1 MELNRDIV
9 RNDPLRMDTAKG
21 NPKKDDITINEPQR
35 SRMRVHLKQICTG
48 SPQPDKGALTMD
60 KEKEVVFFD
69 ELGFG
74 WVLDADVLRKI
85 QEKESTEQLMI
96 QRSLAELFRSRKLL

>member
-1 MELNRDIV
+1 
-9 RNDPLRMDTAKG
+9 
-21 NPKKDDITINEPQR
+21 
-35 SRMRVHLKQICTG
+35 
-48 SPQPDKGALTMD
+48 MD
-60 KEKEVVFFD
+60 KKKELVFFD

-85 QEKESTEQLMI
+85 QEKESTEQILI